1 MKSRGRG
8 VLVAIAFII
17 AFWLVWSR
25 LNIHIWIRLS
35 GWQALV
41 MFGGLVL
48 AIFLVLEHIVN
59 RTR

>member
-35 GWQALV
+35 GWQALII
-41 MFGGLVL
+41 FGALVL
-48 AIFLVLEHIVN
+48 AIFLVLEHVVN